1 MANRKRLIPI
11 LMILFVPVMITGC
24 KDATSDLE
32 GAVRK
37 GNLDEVKSILANK
50 PKLVNARGRL
60 RRTPLYWAA
69 LRGHKE
75 IIEFLISKGADVN
88 AKDNYGYTPLH
99 NAATLGH
106 KEISEFLIDNGA
118 EVNSKAN
125 PLSRVINT
133 SSVRIKVKGEYK
145 NWTEDPGN
153 TLSRHPLCGNPLHN
167 AAYNGHN
174 DVVELLIANGAEVN
188 GKNQLG
194 FVPLHSAASQD
205 QTETVKLLVANGAD
219 INVKNSS
226 GYTPLALVACRAYE
240 EVVKVLLA
248 NGADVSTTDNYGR
261 TPLYRAVGWYGNK
274 EIAEMLIANGAKVN
288 VRDNHN
294 QTPLYWAAAATHK
307 DIVEMLVANGAK
319 VNIRDDSFGRT
330 PLHNAVMDSHKLSP
344 DSNRSQIA
352 AILLAKGADVNAKD
366 KEGNTPLHFATQ
378 QGHTKTIEILIAN
391 GADVEAKDGNG
402 RTALHIAEKMAS
414 KGRYWHLHYKDIFFL
429 LLKHG
434 KLKPT
439 AVKKLQPV
447 KVELRDK
454 NTSLLNAARKG
465 QKYVVEFLIDN
476 GAEVNSKDNFGNTP
490 LHRAAIGGHRDVVEL
505 LIARG
510 ADVNARNKRGRSV
523 LHYTERGDNNDIIEL
538 LRKHGAV
545 DNK

>member
-24 KDATSDLE
+24 KYATSDLE
-32 GAVRK
+32 GALRK
-37 GNLDEVKSILANK
+37 GNLDEVKSILVNK

-99 NAATLGH
+99 NAATVGH
-106 KEISEFLIDNGA
+106 KEIAEFLIAKGA
-118 EVNSKAN
+118 EVNAKTN
-125 PLSRVINT
+125 PLSRVTKIA
-133 SSVRIKVKGEYK
+133 SVRIKVKGEYK
-145 NWTEDPGN
+145 NWRDDPGN
-153 TLSRHPLCGNPLHN
+153 PLSRYPLCGTPLHD

-188 GKNQLG
+188 GKNPLG
-194 FVPLHSAASQD
+194 VVPLHSAASQD

-226 GYTPLALVACRAYE
+226 GYTPLALVACRAHE
-240 EVVKVLLA
+240 KVVKVLLA

-261 TPLYRAVGWYGNK
+261 TPLYRAAGWYGNK

-288 VRDNHN
+288 VMDNHN
-294 QTPLYWAAAATHK
+294 QTPLYWAARAVHK
-307 DIVEMLVANGAK
+307 DIVKVLVANGAE
-319 VNIRDDSFGRT
+319 VNVKDDYFGRT
-330 PLHNAVMDSHKLSP
+330 PLHCAVMDSRKLAT
-344 DSNRSQIA
+344 DSDRSQIA
-352 AILLAKGADVNAKD
+352 AILLAKGADVNPKD
-366 KEGNTPLHFATQ
+366 NEGNTPLHFATQ

-391 GADVEAKDGNG
+391 GADVEAKDDNG
-402 RTALHIAEKMAS
+402 RTALHIAEKRAS
-414 KGRYWHLHYKDIFFL
+414 KGQYRHLQHKEIFFL
-429 LLKHG
+429 LLKHS

-454 NTSLLNAARKG
+454 NTSLLNAARKD

-476 GAEVNSKDNFGNTP
+476 GA
-490 LHRAAIGGHRDVVEL
+490 
-505 LIARG
+505 
-510 ADVNARNKRGRSV
+510 DVNARNKHGRTA
-523 LHYTERGDNNDIIEL
+523 LHVAAQHGHKEVADL

-545 DNK
+545 DNN